1 VITDEK
7 EAQRRARHIVSDVM
21 IYNDIKVKE
30 GIEND
35 NLFEVLRE
43 ELEEGRQH
51 FLGQV
56 EAKFAYV
63 YDLAI
68 VDVLVKQRGHIN
80 STIW

>member
-1 VITDEK
+1 MITDQK

-21 IYNDIKVKE
+21 IYNDTKVRE

-56 EAKFAYV
+56 DASFGYI

-68 VDVLVKQRGHIN
+68 VDVLVKQRGN
-80 STIW
+80 VDSTIW